1 MFYNSSLI
9 IAGMFFLAPS
19 CISCISGP
27 FSANATPNMNF
38 FHLGK
43 AQIRPSHAH
52 VLPTRFHFIPFSPF
66 RPKPTHNSKP
76 PFHSP
81 TPRSSDHPF
90 TPYYISRPCAMLC
103 SKKSTFF
110 VIFFLV
116 YLVGN
121 VKVLTFALAFGKEHG
136 SLLRRRNERVH

>member
-27 FSANATPNMNF
+27 FSANARPKTNF

-43 AQIRPSHAH
+43 AQIRPLHAR
-52 VLPTRFHFIPFSPF
+52 VLPAQFNFIPFYPSISSP
-66 RPKPTHNSKP
+66 HIP
-76 PFHSP
+76 PNLLFYFP
-81 TPRSSDHPF
+81 TPRSFDHPF
-90 TPYYISRPCAMLC
+90 TPYYISRSGATV
-103 SKKSTFF
+103 STKKCTFF
-110 VIFFLV
+110 VIFLLV

-121 VKVLTFALAFGKEHG
+121 VKVLTFALAFGKERG
-136 SLLRRRNERVH
+136 SLFVKRDERVH